1 MVRYPENEAVAG
13 EALCQH
19 HQGRFAA
26 PSADDTVH
34 LPMAEGFPVLH
45 LRWPVLYR
53 FTLWKSG
60 PFVIVLF
67 RLAALSFIEQMF
79 FGEVEENVA
88 PIYVIIK
95 RVLADFRVELE
106 ALFLDEGQGCAGGNS
121 GLL

>member
-1 MVRYPENEAVAG
+1 
-13 EALCQH
+13 
-19 HQGRFAA
+19 
-26 PSADDTVH
+26 
-34 LPMAEGFPVLH
+34 MAEGFPAFDFC
-45 LRWPVLYR
+45 WPILYR
-53 FTLWKSG
+53 FALWKSG